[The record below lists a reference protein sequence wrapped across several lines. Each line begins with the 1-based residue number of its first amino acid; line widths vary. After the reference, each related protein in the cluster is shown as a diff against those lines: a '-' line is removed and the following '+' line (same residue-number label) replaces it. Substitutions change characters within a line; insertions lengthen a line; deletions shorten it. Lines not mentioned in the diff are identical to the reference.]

1 MLGED
6 LGKLSQVLIL
16 ELKEKQCVGDT
27 VSDFDFGLMYKR
39 SDMLGEDLVKLS
51 QILTLYL

>member
-16 ELKEKQCVGDT
+16 ELLEKHV
-27 VSDFDFGLMYKR
+27 
-39 SDMLGEDLVKLS
+39 LGTLC
-51 QILTLYL
+51 QILTLDRCIREVIC